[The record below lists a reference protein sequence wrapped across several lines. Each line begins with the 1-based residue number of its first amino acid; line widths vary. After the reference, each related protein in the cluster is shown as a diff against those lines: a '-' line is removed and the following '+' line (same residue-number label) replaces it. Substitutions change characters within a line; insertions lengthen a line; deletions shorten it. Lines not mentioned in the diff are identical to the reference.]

1 MIMIMALM
9 IMMKNVYWFSYLA
22 STHRGKKEDVMMM
35 GRRRRRI
42 KMMVDF
48 HDHDC
53 YHSAGD
59 DNDDS
64 LLRVSDAIS
73 RLLPLVR
80 RKSN

>member
-1 MIMIMALM
+1 
-9 IMMKNVYWFSYLA
+9 
-22 STHRGKKEDVMMM
+22 MM

-48 HDHDC
+48 HDHDS
-53 YHSAGD
+53 YHGAGD

-80 RKSN
+80 RKSERKDLF

>member
-1 MIMIMALM
+1 
-9 IMMKNVYWFSYLA
+9 
-22 STHRGKKEDVMMM
+22 MMM
-35 GRRRRRI
+35 GRRRRR
-42 KMMVDF
+42 MVDY
-48 HDHDC
+48 HDYDS
-53 YHSAGD
+53 YHGASD

>member
-1 MIMIMALM
+1 
-9 IMMKNVYWFSYLA
+9 
-22 STHRGKKEDVMMM
+22 MMM
-35 GRRRRRI
+35 GSRRRRI

-48 HDHDC
+48 HDHDS
-53 YHSAGD
+53 YHGAGD

-73 RLLPLVR
+73 RLLPLIR

>member
-1 MIMIMALM
+1 
-9 IMMKNVYWFSYLA
+9 
-22 STHRGKKEDVMMM
+22 MM

-48 HDHDC
+48 HDHDS
-53 YHSAGD
+53 YLGAGD

-80 RKSN
+80 RKSERKDLF